1 MAKFMFY
8 NWWDSSGSFNGLET
22 YKAQVIVDK
31 GFDFAT
37 QEYVK
42 TVTDVPLGVL
52 TDIDVVG
59 YETVSVKCVPVAG
72 YLIKEARRRT
82 TSTVIPSTPK
92 LFEFELSSAMVDWTT
107 NDLPRT
113 FTLTYNVDDNLKKF
127 LIGNNRSGA
136 GAVSQN
142 GEPTYTATIT
152 VKRTFDPDNPSAEL
166 ETVYPITLGTQT
178 PVDITGYSSVTLK
191 CVPLPNYGISRANF
205 GSRGNTDIPFT
216 PDLLEYQ
223 FTPAQLNRTDNY
235 YTDIQVQTV
244 KSVTKNFVFGNDKD
258 SSGKPILKGDNS
270 FTGTLTL
277 WGNYDP
283 VTEQYNKIVREVQA
297 GSDLNIPLESQY
309 SSGTLVLNVVEG
321 FKFIGVD
328 FPSEGTFTNNLIE
341 YDITS
346 EQLDLSLTDPL
357 YYIAYTQS
365 TGNPDP
371 EPSDKPDTIL
381 NNYLLTKDELYEF
394 QKQIYNVVAFEET
407 ENVKTPITD
416 YISNLYVYP
425 FKVPE
430 SALYGRQVIKCRN
443 REFNIAEQFQ
453 KDTISLNL
461 GNILIDKVH
470 NNSLDYMGVTCSLY
484 LPFINGSIN
493 LDSQM
498 VVGKELNIN
507 YMVNINDGSTTV
519 NITDVLTDVII
530 NISKT
535 QLGAIQPFFDFARV
549 TQKDYT
555 PSQSINNID
564 TAYIIMEMPD
574 YSQTNPTVIVEGD
587 LKDVKGLV
595 SVNDATLET
604 TAFNDE
610 KLNIIS
616 LLSQG
621 VFIK

>member
-8 NWWDSSGSFNGLET
+8 NWWGSSGSFNGLET

-52 TDIDVVG
+52 TDIDVAG

-92 LFEFELSSAMVDWTT
+92 LFEFTLSNAMVDWNTD
-107 NDLPRT
+107 DLPRT
-113 FTLTYNVDDNLKKF
+113 FTLTYNVDNNLKKF
-127 LIGNNRSGA
+127 LIGNTRSGA
-136 GAVSQN
+136 GAVSRN
-142 GEPTYTATIT
+142 GEPTYTATIK
-152 VKRTFDPDNPSAEL
+152 VKRTFDPDNPSSEL

-191 CVPLPNYGISRANF
+191 CVPLPNYGISLANF
-205 GSRGNTDIPFT
+205 GSSGNTAIPFT

-277 WGNYDP
+277 WGNYNFE
-283 VTEQYNKIVREVQA
+283 TQTYNQIIKEVEA
-297 GSDLNIPLESQY
+297 GTDLNLTLDSEY
-309 SSGTLVLNVVEG
+309 KSGSLVLNVVEG

-394 QKQIYNVVAFEET
+394 QKQIYNVVAVEET
-407 ENVKTPITD
+407 EKLKTPITD
-416 YISNLYVYP
+416 YISNVYVYP
-425 FKVPE
+425 FKIPE

-443 REFNIAEQFQ
+443 REFNIAEQLQ

-530 NISKT
+530 NVSKT
-535 QLGAIQPFFDFARV
+535 QLGAIQPFFDFLRV

-555 PSQSINNID
+555 PSQSINDID

-574 YSQTNPTVIVEGD
+574 YSQTKPTVIIEGS
-587 LKDVKGLV
+587 LQGIKGHV
-595 SVNDATLET
+595 SVNDVTLET
-604 TAFNDE
+604 KAFNDE

>member
-8 NWWDSSGSFNGLET
+8 NWWGSSGSFNGLET
-22 YKAQVIVDK
+22 YKAQVIVK
-31 GFDFAT
+31 RPFDPDAPLNS
-37 QEYVK
+37 
-42 TVTDVPLGVL
+42 TVIHDVPLGVL

-72 YLIKEARRRT
+72 YLIKEARRST
-82 TSTVIPSTPK
+82 TATVLPSTPK
-92 LFEFELSSAMVDWTT
+92 LFEFELSSTMVDWTT

-113 FTLTYNVDDNLKKF
+113 FTLTYNVDNNLKKF

-136 GAVSQN
+136 GVVSQN

-244 KSVTKNFVFGNDKD
+244 KSATKNFVFGNDKD

-270 FTGTLTL
+270 FTGVLTL
-277 WGNYDP
+277 YGGYNSETGDYD
-283 VTEQYNKIVREVQA
+283 KITREVQA
-297 GSDLNIPLESQY
+297 GDDLNIALTSDY
-309 SSGTLVLNVVEG
+309 NSGSLVLNVVEG
-321 FKFIGVD
+321 FKFVGVD

-341 YDITS
+341 YSITS
-346 EQLDLSLTDPL
+346 EQLDLSVTEPL
-357 YYIAYTQS
+357 YFTAYTES
-365 TGNPDP
+365 TAPQ
-371 EPSDKPDTIL
+371 PSDKPDTIL

-416 YISNLYVYP
+416 YISNLYIYP

-470 NNSLDYMGVTCSLY
+470 NNSLDYIGVTCSLY

-498 VVGKELNIN
+498 TVGKELNIN

-530 NISKT
+530 NVSKT

-555 PSQSINNID
+555 PSQSINDID

-574 YSQTNPTVIVEGD
+574 YSQTNPTVIVEGS
-587 LKDVKGLV
+587 LQGIKGHV
-595 SVNDATLET
+595 SVNDVTLET

>member
-8 NWWDSSGSFNGLET
+8 NWWGSSGSFNGNVT
-22 YKAQVIVDK
+22 YKAQVIVK
-31 GFDFAT
+31 RPFDPDNPLNS
-37 QEYVK
+37 
-42 TVTDVPLGVL
+42 TVVHDVPLGVL

-59 YETVSVKCVPVAG
+59 YKTVSVKCVPVAG
-72 YLIKEARRRT
+72 YLIKEARRST

-113 FTLTYNVDDNLKKF
+113 FTLTYNVDNNLKKF

-270 FTGTLTL
+270 FIGVLTL
-277 WGNYDP
+277 YGGSNPATGEDYII
-283 VTEQYNKIVREVQA
+283 TREIKA
-297 GSDLNIPLESQY
+297 GDNLNIALTSEY
-309 SSGTLVLNVVEG
+309 NSGSLVLNVVEG
-321 FKFIGVD
+321 FKFVGVD
-328 FPSEGTFTNNLIE
+328 FPSEGTFTNNKIE
-341 YDITS
+341 YKITS
-346 EQLDLSLTDPL
+346 KQLDLSVSEPL
-357 YYIAYTQS
+357 YFTAYTES
-365 TGNPDP
+365 TAPQ
-371 EPSDKPDTIL
+371 PSDKPDTIL
-381 NNYLLTKDELYEF
+381 NNYLLTKDELYDF
-394 QKQIYNVVAFEET
+394 QKQIYNIVAFEET
-407 ENVKTPITD
+407 EKVKTPITD

-443 REFNIAEQFQ
+443 REFNVAEQFK

-484 LPFINGSIN
+484 LPFISGSIN

-498 VVGKELNIN
+498 VIGKELNIN

-519 NITDVLTDVII
+519 NITDVLTGIII
-530 NISKT
+530 NVSKT
-535 QLGAIQPFFDFARV
+535 QLGSIQPFFDFARV

-555 PSQSINNID
+555 PSQSINDID

-574 YSQTNPTVIVEGD
+574 YSQTNPTVIVEGS
-587 LKDVKGLV
+587 LQGIKGRI
-595 SVNDATLET
+595 SVNDVTLET
-604 TAFNDE
+604 KAFNDE

>member
-8 NWWDSSGSFNGLET
+8 NWWGSSGSFNGLVT

-31 GFDFAT
+31 GYNPVT
-37 QEYVK
+37 EEYVK

-52 TDIDVVG
+52 TDIDVTG
-59 YETVSVKCVPVAG
+59 YKTVSVKCVPVAG
-72 YLIKEARRRT
+72 YLIKEARRGT
-82 TSTVIPSTPK
+82 TSTVLPSTPK
-92 LFEFELSSAMVDWTT
+92 LFEFELSTAMVDWTT
-107 NDLPRT
+107 NDTPRT
-113 FTLTYNVDDNLKKF
+113 FTLTYNVDNNLKKF
-127 LIGNNRSGA
+127 LIGDTRSGA

-142 GEPTYTATIT
+142 GEHTYTATIT
-152 VKRTFDPDNPSAEL
+152 VKRTFNPDKPSAEL

-191 CVPLPNYGISRANF
+191 CVPLPNYGISLANF

-270 FTGTLTL
+270 FTGVLTL
-277 WGNYDP
+277 YGGSNPATGEEY
-283 VTEQYNKIVREVQA
+283 KITREIKA
-297 GSDLNIPLESQY
+297 GDDLNISLTAKY
-309 SSGTLVLNVVEG
+309 NSGSLVLNVVDG
-321 FKFIGVD
+321 FKFVGVK
-328 FPSEGTFTNNLIE
+328 FPSEGTFTNNKIE
-341 YDITS
+341 YNITS
-346 EQLDLSLTDPL
+346 DQLDLSVTKPL
-357 YYIAYTQS
+357 YFIAYTES
-365 TGNPDP
+365 TAPQ
-371 EPSDKPDTIL
+371 PSDKPDTIL
-381 NNYLLTKDELYEF
+381 NNYLLTKDELYDF

-407 ENVKTPITD
+407 EKVKTPITD

-507 YMVNINDGSTTV
+507 YMININDGSTTV
-519 NITDVLTDVII
+519 NITDVLTGVII
-530 NISKT
+530 NVSKT
-535 QLGAIQPFFDFARV
+535 QLGSIQPFFDFARV

-555 PSQSINNID
+555 PSQSINDID

-574 YSQTNPTVIVEGD
+574 YSQTNPTVIIEGS
-587 LKDVKGLV
+587 LQGIKGRI
-595 SVNDATLET
+595 SVNDVTLET
-604 TAFNDE
+604 KAFNDE